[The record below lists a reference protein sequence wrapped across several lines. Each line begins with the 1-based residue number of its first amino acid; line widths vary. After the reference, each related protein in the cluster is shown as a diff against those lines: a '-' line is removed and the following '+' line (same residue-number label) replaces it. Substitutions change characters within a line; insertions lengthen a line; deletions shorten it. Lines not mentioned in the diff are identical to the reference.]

1 MDARAGNLKQKC
13 ARASSESC
21 TSATGKA
28 TGSVSLR
35 VMVSGDTVMPEGEEW
50 MTLIKSHYF
59 NSYTSRRNQ
68 QARIQLIKLQLKC
81 PLLPS
86 EIRLCDASWHRGIR
100 FGQLG
105 GCCWRQSA
113 LTWPAVSLCSVL
125 LCISA
130 WICTIWA
137 LSTPV
142 TCWYFC
148 AYRGTRS
155 DILYISGH
163 VFIVKLHSW
172 PLIKADNQIIRTGL
186 VYSLVLECRFFNWH
200 FKHLFVHWLKK
211 M

>member
-1 MDARAGNLKQKC
+1 MDARAGNLIQKC

-28 TGSVSLR
+28 TGSASLR

-86 EIRLCDASWHRGIR
+86 EIRLRDASWHCGIR

-105 GCCWRQSA
+105 GCCWRQSDLTCSISLLCAA
-113 LTWPAVSLCSVL
+113 LYFCLNLHNLSSVYPCDL
-125 LCISA
+125 LVFLCISRH
-130 WICTIWA
+130 TIWHTVHFWA
-137 LSTPV
+137 RFYS
-142 TCWYFC
+142 
-148 AYRGTRS
+148 
-155 DILYISGH
+155 
-163 VFIVKLHSW
+163 
-172 PLIKADNQIIRTGL
+172 KAAQLT
-186 VYSLVLECRFFNWH
+186 FN
-200 FKHLFVHWLKK
+200 
-211 M
+211 